1 MYADVALANAGD
13 PSVQS
18 AANVTLKERTMDLNR
33 TLSVRAPRASART
46 ENRPSFPRAQVIVE
60 GQVFP
65 LIAAFDVCYPLEFL
79 LITNLKLL
87 VAHRFYSVALR
98 TSPAFPSRRLFNLV
112 AVALNCLSAA
122 GVALRCVAAHYRLQA
137 AAAAA
142 AAVAPSASLS
152 DFYRLLA
159 SFLRTVDEG
168 RRFASY
174 QLLVEAAVLTVMAL
188 VCKLAPP

>member
-18 AANVTLKERTMDLNR
+18 AATPTDLNR
-33 TLSVRAPRASART
+33 TLSVRAPVHRRELKTGLNS
-46 ENRPSFPRAQVIVE
+46 PAQVIVE

-174 QLLVEAAVLTVMAL
+174 QLLVEAAVLTAMAL
-188 VCKLAPP
+188 VQARPPPP